1 MPSKLQLR
9 RDTAAN
15 WTSTN
20 PTLAAG
26 EMGYETNTGRI
37 KVGDGTTAWT
47 SLAYVTGPGSTGAGF
62 QNVVVFT
69 TGTAATWNLPTALQV
84 SGAKFKVT
92 VVGGGGQGGGTS
104 TTSGQVGGGGGAGGC
119 AVKWLTYVS
128 GQNSATYTVGAAGSG
143 AGTNANG
150 GNGTA
155 STFVYNSVT
164 YTGGL
169 GTGGTANAGGGAGG
183 AGTNGDINV
192 PGQDGANGGVMA
204 ATSNYIGNGG
214 CSGLGYG
221 FGGQMPVTAAGNT
234 GNAGVG
240 YGAGGSGGRTGTGV
254 TARAGGAGTGGII
267 IIEY

>member
-1 MPSKLQLR
+1 MTTQLQVR
-9 RDTAAN
+9 NDTAAN
-15 WTSTN
+15 WTSAN
-20 PTLAAG
+20 PTLLAG
-26 EMGYETNTGRI
+26 EIGVETDTYRV

-47 SLAYVTGPGSTGAGF
+47 SLPYQSVAGGSGAGF
-62 QNVVVFT
+62 QNVVVYT
-69 TGTAATWNLPTALQV
+69 TGTAATWTLPAALQV

-104 TTSGQVGGGGGAGGC
+104 TTSGQTGGGGGAGGT
-119 AVKWLTYVS
+119 AVKWLTFVA
-128 GQNSATYTVGAAGSG
+128 GQTTATYTVGAAGSG
-143 AGTNANG
+143 AGTNAK
-150 GNGTA
+150 GNDGTA
-155 STFVYNSVT
+155 STFAYNSVT

-169 GTGGTANAGGGAGG
+169 GTGGSANADGGAGG
-183 AGTNGDINV
+183 SGTNGDINIT
-192 PGQDGANGGVMA
+192 GQTGANGGVMA

-214 CSGLGYG
+214 CTGLGLG